1 MTHDGPIDP
10 SFDFRSESGGR
21 DPDRYSPT
29 LRDYHRR
36 LWSKPLPGG
45 RVFTLEDRYPKGYL
59 RHESELG
66 VFRLSSDTI
75 IRTFKNHLKMR
86 PVIRDIPLDEQE
98 EFSRLGYTIGGMIV
112 FPGNRIDGKHT
123 INQARGMSGRIGD
136 RFDLTLESIRRY
148 YDGGES
154 PIGETLARYSDFFAL
169 FESFA
174 GYVDF
179 FLLQDLVAN
188 DYRSVQFFAPFED
201 FAQSPLISTVDDYV
215 SYRTRTID
223 FVRARNAR
231 IVDAG
236 G

>member
-1 MTHDGPIDP
+1 MPHHLPIDT
-10 SFDFRSESGGR
+10 SLDFRSESGGR

-29 LRDYHRR
+29 LREYHRR

-45 RVFTLEDRYPKGYL
+45 HLFTLEDRYPKGYL
-59 RHESELG
+59 RHESDLG

-75 IRTFKNHLKMR
+75 IRTFKNHVGMR
-86 PVIRDIPLDEQE
+86 PVIRAIPPEEQE

-112 FPGNRIDGKHT
+112 FPSNRIDGKHT

-148 YDGGES
+148 YDGGDS
-154 PIGETLARYSDFFAL
+154 PIGEALARYSDFFAL
-169 FESFA
+169 FESFV

-179 FLLQDLVAN
+179 FLLQDLVAD
-188 DYRSVQFFAPFED
+188 DYRSVRFFAPFED
-201 FAQSPLISTVDDYV
+201 FAQSPLISTVGDYV
-215 SYRTRTID
+215 SYRSKTID

-231 IVDAG
+231 IAASG
-236 G
+236 S